1 MLQIF
6 FSLGIALNYVGVMSL
21 KLNLNNGDEYVRLTG
36 IIRPN
41 DISAANLVD
50 SSRIANAEITYVGAG
65 QVADTGKKGWLSNA
79 MRTISPF

>member
-1 MLQIF
+1 ME
-6 FSLGIALNYVGVMSL
+6 IAGQK

-65 QVADTGKKGWLSNA
+65 QVADTSKKGWLSNA

>member
-1 MLQIF
+1 M
-6 FSLGIALNYVGVMSL
+6 VMNMFDSR
-21 KLNLNNGDEYVRLTG
+21 NHT
-36 IIRPN
+36 PN

>member
-1 MLQIF
+1 ME
-6 FSLGIALNYVGVMSL
+6 IAGQK

-65 QVADTGKKGWLSNA
+65 QVADTEKRVVK
-79 MRTISPF
+79 